1 MLSFTRIV
9 LVLLLLPV
17 ISCEPAGDTTGG
29 GAQAST
35 DAASTLGE
43 EGEQI
48 LYTIGF
54 TLSGQLA
61 GFALDEEE
69 LRVVGTGLKDGVLGN
84 EAKVDFRELMPKVQ
98 EFQQE
103 RLKQVADAEK
113 AAGQEFAAKAAVEPG
128 AVVTDSGLV
137 YLEIMAGEGPQPK
150 LTDTLS
156 VHYHG
161 TLRDGRVFDSSVER
175 GEPAQF
181 PLNRVINC
189 WTEGLPMMKVGS
201 KARLTCPSTIAYGD
215 RGAPPLIK
223 PGATLAFEIELLDI
237 IAASEQP

>member
-1 MLSFTRIV
+1 MHTSIRIG
-9 LVLLLLPV
+9 LVLLLLPLM
-17 ISCEPAGDTTGG
+17 SCEPAGDMAGN

-35 DAASTLGE
+35 DASSNLAE
-43 EGEQI
+43 ESEQI

-69 LRVVGTGLKDGVLGN
+69 LHVVETGLKDGVLGQ
-84 EAKVDFRELMPKVQ
+84 EPKVDFRPLMPKVQ
-98 EFQQE
+98 AFQQE
-103 RLKQVADAEK
+103 RLNQVAEIER
-113 AAGQEFAAKAAVEPG
+113 AAGTELAAKAAAEPG

-137 YLEIMAGEGPQPK
+137 YLELMAGEGEQPK
-150 LTDTLS
+150 LTDVLQ

-189 WTEGLPMMKVGS
+189 WTEALPMMKVGGKS
-201 KARLTCPSTIAYGD
+201 RLTCPSTIAYGD
-215 RGAPPLIK
+215 RGAPPMIK
-223 PGATLAFEIELLDI
+223 PGATLTFEVELLGI
-237 IAASEQP
+237 VAAQE

>member
-1 MLSFTRIV
+1 MHTSIRIG
-9 LVLLLLPV
+9 LVLLLLPL
-17 ISCEPAGDTTGG
+17 ISCEPSGEMAGG

-35 DAASTLGE
+35 DGSPNLADES
-43 EGEQI
+43 EQI

-69 LRVVGTGLKDGVLGN
+69 LRVVGTGLKDGVLGQ
-84 EAKVDFRELMPKVQ
+84 EPKVDFRPLMPKVQ
-98 EFQQE
+98 AFQQE
-103 RLKQVADAEK
+103 RLRQVAEVEK
-113 AAGQEFAAKAAVEPG
+113 AAGKELAAKAAAEPG

-137 YLEIMAGEGPQPK
+137 FQELMAGEGEQPK
-150 LTDTLS
+150 LTDTLQ

-189 WTEGLPMMKVGS
+189 WTEALPMMKVGS

-215 RGAPPLIK
+215 RGAPPMIK
-223 PGATLAFEIELLDI
+223 PGATLTFEVELLGI
-237 IAASEQP
+237 IPPQE